1 MAENIKLNV
10 TNQPNFAVYQGYFYT
25 FDYVQDSLLQKTD
38 DGTTAFSYPFDTLLS
53 VAVDNAEYDG
63 VYFWSLEDP
72 DITGT
77 LKNMTIRRWKIDN
90 YVCKLQQT
98 ISLVADVSHDYHSRA
113 FAVEHYH
120 DTLSAGISVGG
131 TGVNLTTYSGSSSLN
146 FTTTSGAKLTIHLGP
161 NTNGEEEDVIVSTVS
176 SGVVTTASGT
186 TYGYTQG
193 DPAHFYTYIWMF
205 NNFDGKLSTTG
216 ALYKLDAYTGA
227 LVTKYPSG
235 AYMDI
240 TASTFYKVDSFTDYG
255 DVDTLCFIK
264 GTNTLFINTSSSG
277 VTLPYYGSMVMR
289 NILSDTTTI
298 IPVKDLAMDS
308 QNVYRLQRAPDAGS
322 SVTQWSY
329 YSYVLSTLDPFVT
342 SISLAAYPAT
352 IAANTVSTAGITAM
366 VKDQFLLPIA
376 GRLVAFTD
384 DDTPGYIVTTPV
396 NTDSDG
402 KAMTTYRSGNTAREV
417 KITAVVEQT

>member
-1 MAENIKLNV
+1 MAENIKLNI

-38 DGTTAFSYPFDTLLS
+38 DGNTAFSYPFDTLLT

-72 DITGT
+72 GGGN
-77 LKNMTIRRWKIDN
+77 NMTIRRWKIDN
-90 YVCKLQQT
+90 YICKLQQSFAFT
-98 ISLVADVSHDYHSRA
+98 SSVSHDYDSRA

-120 DTLSAGISVGG
+120 DTLASGISAGGSDVY
-131 TGVNLTTYSGSSSLN
+131 LTTYSGSSKLS
-146 FTTTSGAKLTIHLGP
+146 FTTTSGAPLTIHLGP
-161 NTNGEEEDVIVSTVS
+161 NSSGQEEDVYVSTVIT
-176 SGVVTTASGT
+176 GGVTTTSGT
-186 TYGYTQG
+186 TYSYAPG

-205 NNFDGKLSTTG
+205 NNFDGKDSATG

-235 AYMDI
+235 AYKDI
-240 TASTFYKVDSFTDYG
+240 GASTFYRVNSFTSYG
-255 DVDTLCFIK
+255 NVDTLCFIK
-264 GTNTLFINTSSSG
+264 GTNTLFINVTASG
-277 VTLPYYGSMVMR
+277 STLPYYGSMVMK
-289 NILSDTTTI
+289 NILSDTTTV

-322 SVTQWSY
+322 SLTQWGY
-329 YSYVLSTLDPFVT
+329 YSYVLSTLDHFVT

-352 IAANTVSTAGITAM
+352 IAANTISTAGITAM
-366 VKDQFLLPIA
+366 VKDQFLLPIPS
-376 GRLVAFTD
+376 RLVNFSD
-384 DDTPGYIVTTPV
+384 DDTTGTIVTTPV
-396 NTDSDG
+396 STDSNG